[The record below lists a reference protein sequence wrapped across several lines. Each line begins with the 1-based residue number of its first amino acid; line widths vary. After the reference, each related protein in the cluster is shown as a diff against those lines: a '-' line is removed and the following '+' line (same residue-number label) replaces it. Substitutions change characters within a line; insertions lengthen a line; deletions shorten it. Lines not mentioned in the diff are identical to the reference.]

1 MKEKVTM
8 MNKFLFRQAQ
18 ELQTKIAKAQ
28 EELKDVTIEVS
39 TGGGA
44 IKVVIDG
51 QQEVHSIS
59 ISPEVVNADD
69 IGMLEDLVMT
79 AMNEA
84 IRKSQELTASRL
96 GGIAGGLKLPG
107 MP

>member
-1 MKEKVTM
+1 

-18 ELQTKIAKAQ
+18 ELQTKLEKAQ
-28 EELKDVTIEVS
+28 EELKDITIEVS
-39 TGGGA
+39 AGGGA
-44 IKVVIDG
+44 IKLVIDG
-51 QQEVHSIS
+51 QQEVHSVS
-59 ISPEVVNADD
+59 ISSEIVNAED
-69 IGMLEDLVMT
+69 IEMLEDLVMT